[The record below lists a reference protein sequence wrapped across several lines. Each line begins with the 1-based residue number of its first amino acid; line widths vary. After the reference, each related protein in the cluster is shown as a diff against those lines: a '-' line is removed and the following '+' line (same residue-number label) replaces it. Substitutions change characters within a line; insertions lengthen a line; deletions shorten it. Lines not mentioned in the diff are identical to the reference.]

1 MTRELQTFVGTM
13 NNDQL
18 EERIQNLEK
27 EKQLFFDVA
36 YKSYT
41 DLAAIADECKDPDA
55 AKRITEAIADLGM
68 VIGRTET
75 RDRPR

>member
-1 MTRELQTFVGTM
+1 METIEQV
-13 NNDQL
+13 D
-18 EERIQNLEK
+18 ERIQALEK

-41 DLAAIADECKDPDA
+41 DLAAIAEDCKDAEA
-55 AKRITEAIADLGM
+55 AKRITGAIADLGM
-68 VIGRTET
+68 LIGRTET

>member
-1 MTRELQTFVGTM
+1 MANTEQI
-13 NNDQL
+13 D
-18 EERIQNLEK
+18 ERIQALEK

-41 DLAAIADECKDPDA
+41 DLAVIAEECKDPEA
-55 AKRITEAIADLGM
+55 AKRINGAIADLGM
-68 VIGRTET
+68 LIGRTET